1 MPASVAKAVDTTRQ
15 ISGLMKLKL
24 TKCAPIPGLPEIGFF
39 MLALKPAGAA
49 RRLYFFL

>member
-1 MPASVAKAVDTTRQ
+1 MSVSTSKAVDTTLQ

-24 TKCAPIPGLPEIGFF
+24 EKCAPIPGLPEIGFF
-39 MLALKPAGAA
+39 MLAPKPACVA